1 MIYQKGNAAVENHSE
16 MNEANLAAGV
26 AIAEFLQA
34 LDDGSPLDV
43 EGWLAKYPQHQASL
57 REFLKS
63 ENELLSLVG
72 KPISASPVN
81 KTPDGRNETKSIL
94 ANPSESTPAR
104 EKGDNEQAGYEGS
117 GNVVADD
124 KSKVKLDNYQLGEV
138 VGQGGMGIVYQAT
151 DNRLNRQVA
160 IKVMRSGV
168 FADQRER
175 RRFRREAEAVA
186 QLEHPNIVPIYEV
199 GESDDQDFFVMKLL
213 KPLQSANE
221 PQAKTFQ
228 DKQAA
233 EKMIPIC
240 EAIHFAHQ
248 RGILHRDL
256 KPANIL
262 QNHNGIPYVADF
274 GLAKKLDLSDESTV
288 EEFLVGTPAFV
299 APEQLSG
306 DSTIQSD
313 VYGLGAIL
321 DWMLTGNPPHSA
333 KTLPDL
339 LASFQR
345 LHPTSPRTIR
355 SSIDRD
361 LEIVCLKCLNSD
373 PKMRYQNAQAV
384 GEDLKRWLASE
395 PILAKPAS
403 VRERVAKFCKRK
415 PAIAALASVL
425 IAISLISLSVFA
437 VQYKQITITNKELE
451 NLNSQ
456 LLDTIEQEQSS
467 RTLAESNE
475 RVSESVKNL
484 LIDSFRS
491 ANPAISGR
499 EIKVA
504 DQLIAAKDKLIED
517 KGLDPVTRGAA
528 LEAIGVTLTAL
539 GLITEAKPIL
549 IQSEASFAEVLD
561 DSNARLL
568 VCRGELGHLHY
579 LTGDLQKAIEVLES
593 VIRGY
598 ENIGEA
604 NRQLHHAAINYLSLA
619 LADSGKPDRAI
630 ELLVPV
636 YDFQKKHLEKN
647 AEPFTQTANNLGHA
661 LMAAGKME
669 SALPY
674 MLEAF
679 EGQQERFGPQDPRTM
694 ISKSNVAV
702 IYLKLNQP
710 QKAFPLLEEV
720 LEHRK
725 QVLGEN
731 HHETLVAENN
741 LAGVYMT
748 SGEREKAIETLSGL
762 LPRLET
768 QLGPKHLTTLGVRY
782 NLGGGYMSTGRHREA
797 VDIFVAY
804 AEDMTKLVGPTHSS
818 TLKAR
823 TNQAICLEQL
833 EQHSAARDI
842 FQELVEIERSNE
854 PVRSESLALTLE
866 SLGRVLNRL
875 EDYQEAET
883 VLREAVLL
891 RERNSDKSW
900 RAFVG
905 MSLLG
910 ESLLGQQKI
919 EEASPLLM
927 ESYEALQSLQESIP
941 NLNREA
947 ILEMAGDRVGRLQ
960 QFQSTTPPSR

>member
-1 MIYQKGNAAVENHSE
+1 VENHSE

-104 EKGDNEQAGYEGS
+104 EKGDNQQAGYEGS
-117 GNVVADD
+117 GNVIADD

-138 VGQGGMGIVYQAT
+138 IGQGGMGIVYQAT

-199 GESDDQDFFVMKLL
+199 GERDGQDFFVMKLL
-213 KPLQSANE
+213 KPLQSTNE

-262 QNHNGIPYVADF
+262 QDHNGIPYVADF

-306 DSTIQSD
+306 DATIQSD

-321 DWMLTGNPPHSA
+321 YWMLTGNPPHSA

-384 GEDLKRWLASE
+384 GEDLKRWRASE
-395 PILAKPAS
+395 PILAKPTS

-425 IAISLISLSVFA
+425 IVSSLISLSVFA
-437 VQYKQITITNKELE
+437 VQYKQITFTNKELE

-456 LLDTIEQEQSS
+456 LLDTIEQEKSS

-475 RVSESVKNL
+475 RISESVKNL

-504 DQLIAAKDKLIED
+504 DQLIAAKDKLIANNS
-517 KGLDPVTRGAA
+517 LDPVTRGAA
-528 LEAIGVTLTAL
+528 LMAIGSTLTAL
-539 GLITEAKPIL
+539 GLVTEAKTIL

-561 DSNARLL
+561 DSDLKLL
-568 VCRGELGHLHY
+568 ACRGELGHMHY

-598 ENIGEA
+598 ENIGETD
-604 NRQLHHAAINYLSLA
+604 RQLHHAAINYLSLA

-647 AEPFTQTANNLGHA
+647 AGPFTQTANNLGHA

-674 MLEAF
+674 MLEAY
-679 EGQQERFGPQDPRTM
+679 EGQQESFGPQDPRTM

-710 QKAFPLLEEV
+710 QKAFPLLEQV

-731 HHETLVAENN
+731 HHETLA
-741 LAGVYMT
+741 
-748 SGEREKAIETLSGL
+748 SRE
-762 LPRLET
+762 
-768 QLGPKHLTTLGVRY
+768 
-782 NLGGGYMSTGRHREA
+782 
-797 VDIFVAY
+797 
-804 AEDMTKLVGPTHSS
+804 
-818 TLKAR
+818 
-823 TNQAICLEQL
+823 
-833 EQHSAARDI
+833 
-842 FQELVEIERSNE
+842 
-854 PVRSESLALTLE
+854 
-866 SLGRVLNRL
+866 
-875 EDYQEAET
+875 
-883 VLREAVLL
+883 
-891 RERNSDKSW
+891 
-900 RAFVG
+900 
-905 MSLLG
+905 
-910 ESLLGQQKI
+910 
-919 EEASPLLM
+919 
-927 ESYEALQSLQESIP
+927 
-941 NLNREA
+941 
-947 ILEMAGDRVGRLQ
+947 
-960 QFQSTTPPSR
+960 